1 MTRNRVPIWPDRLRR
16 ARKAKGLSQTDLGVL
31 IGADVFRITSY
42 ETGKSAPSPN
52 RLMQLAR
59 VLECEPSYLMQTDP
73 DSFLLTD
80 LRMSAGLTAAEVVAK
95 CVPLLGRVGVPISRP
110 RLLRAERGELPASWT
125 SPDARNRVQAV
136 LAHVYGVPVRAV
148 MDAWVLTL
156 SRSEKSGDNSGSGK
170 SSRSA
175 VPASRPATTKAA
187 KAWAALN
194 DRQRTYL
201 RVIFEEDQRA
211 ERRAERA
218 SANRKSPGPAA
229 RWRRL
234 AFSVYG
240 DLPAD
245 YTTIQER
252 LRTEGEHDTA
262 AGSTLRAL
270 TRRGLIETEEEM
282 VTVPD
287 WGILRQ
293 VMVKVTRAG
302 RACVRAGLDIPPTGR
317 PPKHLLSAWLW
328 EKLVMLAKEGD
339 EGLPER
345 MLGKARMYLDSGKIR
360 GGHAARGFIASY
372 PVYAGADDT
381 GPVGE
386 YWWFVN
392 DAGWEHIR
400 AYRTEYER
408 LYPQVE
414 FTTPEGE
421 ETA

>member
-31 IGADVFRITSY
+31 VGTDVFRITSY
-42 ETGKSAPSPN
+42 ETGKSAPSPS

-59 VLECEPSYLMQTDP
+59 VLECQPAHLMQTDP
-73 DSFLLTD
+73 DAFLLAD
-80 LRMSAGLTAAEVVAK
+80 LRMSAGLTAAEVVTR
-95 CVPLLGRVGVPISRP
+95 CVPLLCRVGVPVSRP
-110 RLLRAERGELPASWT
+110 RLLRAERGELPASWA

-148 MDAWVLTL
+148 MDAWGLTMPRPEEL
-156 SRSEKSGDNSGSGK
+156 RGNSGSGK
-170 SSRSA
+170 SSKSG
-175 VPASRPATTKAA
+175 VPASRPATSKAA
-187 KAWAALN
+187 KNWAALN
-194 DRQRTYL
+194 ARQRTYL

-211 ERRAERA
+211 EHRAERA
-218 SANRKSPGPAA
+218 SANRKNPGPAA
-229 RWRRL
+229 QWRRL
-234 AFSVYG
+234 VFSVHG

-270 TRRGLIETEEEM
+270 ARRGLIESEEEM
-282 VTVPD
+282 VPVPD

-293 VMVKVTRAG
+293 VIVKLTRAG
-302 RACVRAGLDIPPTGR
+302 RACVRAGLDIPPKGR

-328 EKLVMLAKEGD
+328 EKLVVLAKTGAK
-339 EGLPER
+339 GLPER

-360 GGHAARGFIASY
+360 GGLSGRGFIASY

-392 DAGWEHIR
+392 EAGWEHIR

-408 LYPQVE
+408 LYPLVE
-414 FTTPEGE
+414 FTTSEGE
-421 ETA
+421 ESA